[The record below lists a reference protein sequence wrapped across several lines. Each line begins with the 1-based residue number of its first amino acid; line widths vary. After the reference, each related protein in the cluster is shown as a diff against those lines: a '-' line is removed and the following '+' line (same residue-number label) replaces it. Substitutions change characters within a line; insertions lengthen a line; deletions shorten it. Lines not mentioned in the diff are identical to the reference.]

1 MEAQVRREGRADACL
16 RLAHNMYVDRPSAR
30 EVGHVE
36 EAAGV
41 ATSAGVMEGHDVPPD
56 VLTGVVHCGRGGM
69 IHSTSLAG
77 FVGECWRGVGIASMT
92 GAWWW
97 AN

>member
-1 MEAQVRREGRADACL
+1 MEAQVRRERP
-16 RLAHNMYVDRPSAR
+16 RRRVLATRPQHVLDLPYAR